1 MFVYPGLSLRSNPG
15 LKLVNAFGV
24 LAYAFGVFGY
34 AFGVFGYAFDVFGY
48 AFGVFGYAFG
58 VLAALGVFVNAFGV
72 INQEL
77 SHSDGCCFLPVL
89 LGRKQLFNNTSG
101 KLSESLVPQFRYR
114 RAIIA

>member
-1 MFVYPGLSLRSNPG
+1 LFVYPGLSLRSNPG

-34 AFGVFGYAFDVFGY
+34 AFGVFGYAF
-48 AFGVFGYAFG
+48 GVFGYAFG
-58 VLAALGVFVNAFGV
+58 VWLRVRRISRLGRIPNAFGV